1 MAPRSKPK
9 ARAGII
15 RTVRNFNPIFAP
27 PSSQRVAAISM
38 EYPMRNNFYSARDA
52 AKNFGALV
60 EDADAGP
67 VTVYRHG
74 RPHAVVLSARL
85 FKDYRKA
92 YDEAFDDRQIRI
104 FELRLQAL
112 MEGKLGKSYRASA
125 LGERLRKG
133 LASLDDVPMPEPA
146 NSE

>member
-1 MAPRSKPK
+1 
-9 ARAGII
+9 
-15 RTVRNFNPIFAP
+15 
-27 PSSQRVAAISM
+27 
-38 EYPMRNNFYSARDA
+38 MRKTFYTARDA

-60 EDADAGP
+60 EDADARP

-85 FKDYRKA
+85 FEDYRKA

-125 LGERLRKG
+125 LGERLKKG